1 MRFLPAAT
9 LLLAALPVSAA
20 ALEPL
25 VETGHVPF
33 EPPFEEG
40 GSGVRCVRFHPVAP
54 VGYAVS
60 GDHLFAFDARTGAD
74 LARLRM
80 TSAASEPSW
89 GGWNLTL
96 LGGRL
101 LAWSYSAGVLAVLD
115 IDEPSAPKLLDV
127 GVFEGPRLIGAFDEG
142 FVALLHDDG
151 FDLLAVEPFR
161 VIAEIPHALPYGR
174 FYWAFASAAAGA
186 APVLAAVEQ
195 SFVGPRHQVLSVYD
209 AAGGVPVLRFS
220 REESASI
227 GSVLLDRAGEV
238 LVATFDGYDPT
249 RRTWIETIDARTGAT
264 LASWDVAPHIRGTL
278 AEGGGRQ
285 LLLADATG
293 IDVVDLE
300 DPADPRPIGRVETGP
315 PVSSSDS
322 RAIAPSDVEPVV
334 VVADPVAREVVVLD
348 PRTATEIARLGVES
362 GMPVG
367 VALQEVPG
375 GTRRGA
381 AIVRHADWTR
391 AYFRG
396 GLSRLDLVD
405 LSDPAAPST
414 TGRFLRNHP
423 RRVDAVAS
431 IGGRHVVAYEIQRNA
446 LALVDL
452 AEGRVAQV
460 TGAAAVLGEFDI
472 YDAPEL
478 RTAGRFALLAGPA
491 GWERFALVRGRLEPL
506 DARIRAPH
514 AREGLSA
521 VDLTPAGTVVAL
533 GWRYENGRWLDDL
546 ETTGLDGRSGR
557 IERVYSRLLAPVVSP
572 VGELVVVS
580 RPEYWGEERG
590 LDVYDVSDPSSPT
603 LLWTLPGDV
612 SDAVFDP
619 TGTRLLVSGP
629 LWDSAFQ
636 VRAFDARTGAPLGPP
651 SPDIAKYDYHGF
663 GTQWIADG
671 TWRAIYWKWSWCG
684 WENALVDL
692 SGPVPEHVRTYTYV
706 GSFPEF
712 APREGGG
719 WYEARR
725 DPWNEVA
732 VLVVGSPEGETAETA
747 VVPGDHSEITAVRR
761 GFVAAARE
769 RDGEW
774 GISLWRDPAL
784 VSAPVPVRRGTAGF
798 GASTPD
804 TRERVERAGN

>member
-9 LLLAALPVSAA
+9 LLLAALPVPAA

-25 VETGHVPF
+25 VEMEHVPF
-33 EPPFEEG
+33 EPPFEDG
-40 GSGVRCVRFHPVAP
+40 GSGVRCVRFHPEAP

-60 GDHLFAFDARTGAD
+60 GDHLFAFDARTGTD
-74 LARLRM
+74 LGWVSM
-80 TSAASEPSW
+80 TLAASEPSW

-101 LAWSYSAGVLAVLD
+101 LAWSYSADGLAVFDLS
-115 IDEPSAPKLLDV
+115 EPAAPRLLDT
-127 GVFEGPRLIGAFDEG
+127 GMWEGPRLIAAFDDG
-142 FVALLHDDG
+142 FFALLHDDG

-174 FYWAFASAAAGA
+174 FERAFASAAAGA
-186 APVLAAVEQ
+186 APVLAAVER
-195 SFVGPRHQVLSVYD
+195 SFVGPRRQVLSVYD

-238 LVATFDGYDPT
+238 LVASFDGYDPV

-264 LASWDVAPHIRGTL
+264 LASWDVAPYVRGTL
-278 AEGGGRQ
+278 AEGRGRQ
-285 LLLADATG
+285 LLVADATG

-300 DPADPRPIGRVETGP
+300 DPADPRPIGRVEIGP

-322 RAIAPSDVEPVV
+322 RAIAPSEVQPVV
-334 VVADPVAREVVVLD
+334 FVADPVAREVLVLD
-348 PRTATEIARLGVES
+348 PRTATEIARLAVES
-362 GMPVG
+362 GFPVG

-375 GTRRGA
+375 GPRRGA

-391 AYFRG
+391 TYFRG

-414 TGRFLRNHP
+414 TGRFLRNQP
-423 RRVDAVAS
+423 RRVDAVGV
-431 IGGRHVVAYEIQRNA
+431 IGGRHVVAYEMQRNA

-452 AEGRVAQV
+452 ADGRVAQV

-478 RTAGRFALLAGPA
+478 RTAGRFALLAGPG

-506 DARIRAPH
+506 DSRIPASD
-514 AREGLSA
+514 AWEGIEA
-521 VDLTPAGTVVAL
+521 AELTPKGTVIAL
-533 GWRYENGRWLDDL
+533 GWRYDEGEWVYDL
-546 ETTGLDGRSGR
+546 ETTGIDGRSGR
-557 IERVYSRLLAPVVSP
+557 IERVESRLLAPVASP
-572 VGELVVVS
+572 VGELVVVA

-629 LWDSAFQ
+629 LWDLAYQ
-636 VRAFDARTGAPLGPP
+636 VRVFDARTGAPLGPP
-651 SPDIAKYDYHGF
+651 SEDIAKYDYHGF
-663 GTQWIADG
+663 GAQWIADG
-671 TWRAIYWKWSWCG
+671 VWRAIYWKWSWCG

-692 SGPVPEHVRTYTYV
+692 SGPTPEHVRTYVYD

-712 APREGGG
+712 APRDGGG
-719 WYEARR
+719 WYEAHR

-747 VVPGDHSEITAVRR
+747 VVPGDHSGITAVRR
-761 GFVAAARE
+761 GFVATARE

-784 VSAPVPVRRGTAGF
+784 VPAPVRVRGGKAGF
-798 GASTPD
+798 GASMPD
-804 TRERVERAGN
+804 SRPRVERAGD